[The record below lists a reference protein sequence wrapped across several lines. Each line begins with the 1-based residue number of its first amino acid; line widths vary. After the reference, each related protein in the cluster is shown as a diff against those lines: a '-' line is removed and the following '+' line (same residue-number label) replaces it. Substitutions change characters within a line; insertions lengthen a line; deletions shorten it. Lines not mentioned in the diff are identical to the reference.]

1 MSNLKM
7 PDMSFKNL
15 YEILPHNGEWTKIAY
30 ATYARVLDDDI
41 DRVIRIQVRHHATTI
56 ATIWG
61 SKDTGIVRSIELNNG
76 GYVTATTTERLS
88 AITYDNTDPGYKM
101 WVARKNGK
109 QVFRFQSDKS
119 SIATRVWYDQTT
131 ATVIP

>member
-30 ATYARVLDDDI
+30 ATYARVCGTDI
-41 DRVIRIQVRHHATTI
+41 DVEVSIQVKHHDTII

-61 SKDTGIVRSIELNNG
+61 NSDHYAVNLIELNNG

-101 WVARKNGK
+101 WVARKNGN
-109 QVFRFQSDKS
+109 QVFRYQSGPD
-119 SIATRVWYDQTT
+119 SIWYNQFK